1 MSKLKVYI
9 YVALNIIKELKE
21 MYEILKFQ
29 EQLLQW
35 KYVPLDQQIVW
46 VDQRFIMTFS

>member
-9 YVALNIIKELKE
+9 YVALNIIKGLKE

-29 EQLLQW
+29 VQLLQ
-35 KYVPLDQQIVW
+35 
-46 VDQRFIMTFS
+46 

>member
-9 YVALNIIKELKE
+9 YVVLNIIKELKE

-29 EQLLQW
+29 EQLVQW
-35 KYVPLDQQIVW
+35 KYVLLD
-46 VDQRFIMTFS
+46 